1 MPLIGELLFTDKTPK
16 SIMDEF
22 VEKKCEKIPVF
33 VDKDGKMKMPEVTK
47 EQPFIIHG
55 CTDLPAFP
63 THTHG
68 MTELGMPE
76 FLIDHLAFGAQQNG
90 GLIGASYKYFTNP
103 KNAEKLTAIKN
114 GETVK
119 LKDEDLKPPSDH
131 PDPYVYCY
139 RRVYPEF
146 EMVKQAYNIDGQ
158 ADHSDADPEAWFVQI
173 YVEGDDYA
181 LTDDYYK
188 GGISW

>member
-1 MPLIGELLFTDKTPK
+1 MPLIADLLLTDKTSK

-22 VEKKCEKIPVF
+22 YEKQCDKIPIF
-33 VDKDGKMKMPEVTK
+33 EDKDGKIMEPKMTK
-47 EQPFIIHG
+47 EQPFIIHA
-55 CTDLPAFP
+55 CKDMPAFP
-63 THTHG
+63 THSHG
-68 MTELGMPE
+68 MTALGMPE
-76 FLIDHLAFGAQQNG
+76 FMIDHLAFGADQNG
-90 GLIGASYKYFTNP
+90 ALIGASYKYFTKPENT
-103 KNAEKLTAIKN
+103 NKLKAIKN

-146 EMVKQAYNIDGQ
+146 EMVKKAYNIDDQ
-158 ADHSDADPEAWFVQI
+158 NNRSDADQGAWFVQI
-173 YVEGDDYA
+173 YVEGDDFA

-188 GGISW
+188 DGINW